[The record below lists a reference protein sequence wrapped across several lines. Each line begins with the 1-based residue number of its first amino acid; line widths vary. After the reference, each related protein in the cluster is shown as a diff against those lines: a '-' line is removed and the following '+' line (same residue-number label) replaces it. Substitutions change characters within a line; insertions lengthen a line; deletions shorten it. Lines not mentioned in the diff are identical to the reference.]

1 MGIQGHPWASMV
13 DLSNIATVHGNRDL
27 ARSVWRSKEKGSIG
41 GHQQQP
47 NMVGVDGVPK
57 RSKY

>member
-1 MGIQGHPWASMV
+1 MV
-13 DLSNIATVHGNRDL
+13 NLSNIATVHRNRDL
-27 ARSVWRSKEKGSIG
+27 ARSVWRFKEKGGIG

-47 NMVGVDGVPK
+47 KMVGVDGVPK

>member
-1 MGIQGHPWASMV
+1 MGIYGQ
-13 DLSNIATVHGNRDL
+13 LKQLATVHRNRDL
-27 ARSVWRSKEKGSIG
+27 ARSVWRFKEKGSKG

-47 NMVGVDGVPK
+47 KLVGVDGVPK